1 MVNVIDINI
10 QKSIKKYL
18 SVISKQYRIEK
29 AFLYGSHASGKA
41 DEDSDIDLAIV
52 SPSFTGNRFVDN
64 VELGRLTWGID
75 TRIEPIAFT
84 PDDFNELFFAQEI
97 KKRGIEITFN

>member
-75 TRIEPIAFT
+75 TRI
-84 PDDFNELFFAQEI
+84 DR
-97 KKRGIEITFN
+97 KSVV